1 MDSATAERA
10 AAERAA
16 AKRAAAVQY
25 LNKLLQNSAK
35 LSTVTVTECMFVS
48 HISSVFKGD
57 DSTDP
62 DNPKPIIVKMVTA
75 PINQTEHVNP
85 PRLQPYV
92 RLSEHCNICKLLK
105 YEVIGPD
112 HDRKLI
118 TVMENCGV
126 ELYAF
131 MLKFTKTNNGTINLN
146 LILSISFDLLNQ
158 IICLQSHNAVHGDIK
173 IENVLIDDT
182 GKATLV
188 DCDELP
194 TITQDETGKVQVRNL
209 LVTEYS
215 NSLGQF
221 IDTFM
226 TRAVNYYKTNDT
238 EKQFILVILSL
249 DESKYTLYMDCN
261 IPLGINNAMQN
272 GNFTFENREHANII
286 DLYSWCYVILS
297 LLWVVRNAIDN
308 VFRYRVLLAIIMSI
322 ILPNVV
328 PAPVP
333 VDVFDSPINADYRR
347 RLVLGITVL
356 LSNATV
362 VANESCTNNKVRLFL
377 KLIQRCDTAPELSGR
392 FKSIVDAN
400 AAFYNNTNA
409 DDSVYDSN
417 DHIRA
422 QMGIDVNHERFAL
435 VDKIINVTKE
445 YEIGIK
451 RAAAKQDIGHIYR
464 LVDEPDEEDESAI
477 RNLIDRVVQGMIN
490 VRSAGSKAAVARNKV
505 AFDVIDT
512 HISAF
517 MSAPVSA
524 PGGRRRRRT
533 HKKTKTKCKKGKKAS
548 KFKRMT
554 RRVR

>member
-1 MDSATAERA
+1 MDSET
-10 AAERAA
+10 

-25 LNKLLQNSAK
+25 LNGLLQNSAK
-35 LSTVTVTECMFVS
+35 LKTVTVTECMFVS
-48 HISSVFKGD
+48 HISSVFKGG
-57 DSTDP
+57 DSE
-62 DNPKPIIVKMVTA
+62 NPKPIIVKMVTD
-75 PINQTEHVNP
+75 PINQAEHVNL

-105 YEVIGPD
+105 YEVIGLD

-118 TVMENCGV
+118 TVMENCGM
-126 ELYAF
+126 ELFAF
-131 MLKFTKTNNGTINLN
+131 MNEFLKNENGKIDINR
-146 LILSISFDLLNQ
+146 ILSISLDLLNQ
-158 IICLQSHNAVHGDIK
+158 IICLQGQNAVHGDIK

-188 DCDELP
+188 DFDELP
-194 TITQDETGKVQVRNL
+194 TITQDETGKVHVSEL
-209 LVTEYS
+209 TVTQYS
-215 NSLGQF
+215 SN
-221 IDTFM
+221 DETFM
-226 TRAVNYYKTNDT
+226 KRAVNYYKTNDT

-249 DESKYTLYMDCN
+249 EEYTLYMECN
-261 IPLGINNAMQN
+261 IPPTINDTRIKHSN
-272 GNFTFENREHANII
+272 NFPLPNREHANII
-286 DLYSWCYVILS
+286 DLYSWCYVILI
-297 LLWVVRNAIDN
+297 LLWVVRRKPNAIDN

-322 ILPNVV
+322 ILPNVG

-356 LSNATV
+356 LSDVIV
-362 VANESCTNNKVRLFL
+362 VANEACTNNKVRLFL
-377 KLIQRCDTAPELSGR
+377 KLIQMCDSEDELSHR

-417 DHIRA
+417 DNILK
-422 QMGIDVNHERFAL
+422 QMRIDVNHEHFSL
-435 VDKIINVTKE
+435 VNKIINVTKE

-451 RAAAKQDIGHIYR
+451 RAAAKKDNDAIYR
-464 LVDEPDEEDESAI
+464 LVDEPDEEDEPAI
-477 RNLIDRVVQGMIN
+477 RTLIDRVVQGMIN
-490 VRSAGSKAAVARNKV
+490 VRSAGIKAAVVRNKQS
-505 AFDVIDT
+505 FDVIDT

-533 HKKTKTKCKKGKKAS
+533 HKKTNTKTKTKCKKGKRAS

>member
-1 MDSATAERA
+1 MNPNAAEAAKAAKAAKA
-10 AAERAA
+10 AATVKNYNEFLQ
-16 AKRAAAVQY
+16 KWSGK
-25 LNKLLQNSAK
+25 LN
-35 LSTVTVTECMFVS
+35 TVTVTELMFENTHTRS
-48 HISSVFKGD
+48 CVFKGV
-57 DSTDP
+57 DSE
-62 DNPKPIIVKMVTA
+62 NPKPIIVKTTKA
-75 PINQTEHVNP
+75 PWVNQVELPH
-85 PRLQPYV
+85 LQPYV

-118 TVMENCGV
+118 TVMENCGMD
-126 ELYAF
+126 LFSF
-131 MLKFTKTNNGTINLN
+131 MIEFIQTKNGNINLN
-146 LILSISFDLLNQ
+146 RILSISLDLLNQ
-158 IICLQSHNAVHGDIK
+158 IICLQRHNAVHGDIK

-188 DCDELP
+188 DFDELP
-194 TITQDETGKVQVRNL
+194 TITQDETGTVQVRNL
-209 LVTEYS
+209 TDTEYS
-215 NSLGQF
+215 SH
-221 IDTFM
+221 DETFM
-226 TRAVNYYKTNDT
+226 KRAVNYYKTNDT

-249 DESKYTLYMDCN
+249 DEYTLYMECN
-261 IPLGINNAMQN
+261 IPPGINDLRNEHSN
-272 GNFTFENREHANII
+272 VFTLPNREYANII
-286 DLYSWCYVILS
+286 DLYSWCYVILI
-297 LLWVVRNAIDN
+297 LLWVVRNENDN

-322 ILPNVV
+322 ILPNVD

-333 VDVFDSPINADYRR
+333 VDVFDIPINADYRR

-356 LSNATV
+356 LSDVIV
-362 VANESCTNNKVRLFL
+362 VANEACTNNKVRLFL
-377 KLIQRCDTAPELSGR
+377 KLIQMCDSEDELSHR
-392 FKSIVDAN
+392 FQSIVDAN
-400 AAFYNNTNA
+400 DAFYNNTNA

-422 QMGIDVNHERFAL
+422 QMGIDVNHEHFSL

-451 RAAAKQDIGHIYR
+451 RAAAKKDNDAIYG
-464 LVDEPDEEDESAI
+464 LVNELDEDAESAI
-477 RNLIDRVVQGMIN
+477 RTLIDRVVQGMIN

-512 HISAF
+512 HISAPPTT
-517 MSAPVSA
+517 MSA

-533 HKKTKTKCKKGKKAS
+533 HKKTNTKTKTHRPHACKKGKRAS